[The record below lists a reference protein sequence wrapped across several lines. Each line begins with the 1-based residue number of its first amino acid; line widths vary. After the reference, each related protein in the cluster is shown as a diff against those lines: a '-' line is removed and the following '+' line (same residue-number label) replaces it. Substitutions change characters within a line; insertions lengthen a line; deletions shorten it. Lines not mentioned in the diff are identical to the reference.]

1 MKNRTIVFL
10 LLLMLA
16 LLTSKYAYPS
26 KTYSISAKYTTN
38 TKLVID
44 AENVIY
50 GVRLTGN
57 VNLNSENSLVR
68 ILFHGTNGEIILLN
82 EYYYPLYLPG
92 RIEIGEVEE
101 NILINGILI
110 SKIEIIVIDASLWLE
125 NFTVYNSETER
136 NQNIKSTYNQIMS
149 EKIDSLNAN
158 LEHEGFIWRAEKPNS
173 PTFFSHK
180 DFGGDYSLNTHGFEY
195 YGFGIFSDF
204 GPSHYVNRTTQRSM
218 DNSIVNEWDW
228 RNRHGATN
236 ETSPYYDYETE
247 QVWDNV
253 TQTNQYINMY
263 NGWMTKIHS
272 QNEWSGCPYGC
283 FLFAPLNAVEAMLN
297 LYYNQHIN
305 LYLSQQ
311 YAMDCCPDNYKDCF
325 TGGYVSLIL
334 EATKNT
340 GIIEDSCYP
349 YLNAIGNCQLLSV
362 PQHRVFINSYQ
373 TYNNVTL
380 YSDNDIKTKIIQY
393 GPMAAD
399 VNGHSMCLVGY
410 NIIHEGLILNGHSS
424 YYNIV
429 VPDNSGYIG
438 LNYFIYKNSRSA
450 ADDHN
455 GYVYAIRTY
464 FENPEVGGNGLT
476 TLYSINTPQDNLSPL
491 TVRCV
496 DLDEDGYYNWGIGPK
511 PANCPNC
518 PDEPDCDDSK
528 AYLGPYDSRYGCT
541 LLCDNFNYDTSKIII
556 NDKTVWSDRTI
567 VNQDIIINEDSLF
580 VYDELLLHDLS
591 TIRIKNGASL
601 ILAKNSV
608 LKGACSDSLFAGS
621 IIVESGGNLILKDSS
636 NIYFNCSGGIN
647 VQGNATLYYGKSCNI
662 YLGSSSSAL
671 EIAGN
676 LHIGDNATFT
686 TSGNGYVKFSNTGTW
701 DNTYN
706 VTSGINSAVV
716 FKGTGQNDKKLEIEQ
731 STVRFPQLDSL
742 SFRNCKIEMGSE
754 KRMQADYNY
763 PITFSNVLLT
773 SKTGANN
780 DHRSFNFYGQANV
793 TIDNCTFEYGRYGIY
808 GILTYFNN
816 SMTVTNSTF
825 RYNKKGMQIYDKGLH
840 LSGCTF
846 LNNSEHGVYCDAMK
860 WTSSFDDCVFSNNGT
875 GNYYM
880 GNSTANVAID
890 DCSFSNSTNGFAF
903 SGSFDVD
910 IECSSATD
918 NMNGIYTQN
927 GTRIIPSMC
936 SLAGNAITINLD
948 YGYISLLNG
957 YNELQAFLNYYT
969 VYGRTPA
976 VGTILAHNNR
986 WESNASAHPS
996 YMNNYYL
1003 RKNIKPYTQVDIYDY
1018 TPSYLACI
1026 ALLEPNRNQLPSD
1039 AEYDALMSYNM
1050 ENEQINNPGDIV
1062 NRCVNYI
1069 TSKNNSREYLDTYCR
1084 DNVYGYLY
1092 SLLSRIFSTGET
1104 DIDQRNRIL
1113 DNVIQ
1118 MNEYLSENAEAN
1130 VHSYKYLL
1138 DAALLFRTAD
1148 KLEIASQRINDL
1160 IQYVNEQD
1168 FDSDEYLEFVMQ
1180 WKCYIENEMLLKS
1193 GELNPDEF
1201 FEYIQGC
1208 GLQYSAKSTWE
1219 NASSFQKNC
1228 IENISQVFELNLSPN
1243 PTDNTIKIEL
1253 PEEISSQY
1261 QISIMSES
1269 GNIVRNF
1276 VSNANTTEIDVSE
1289 LDSGIYFVKAFA
1301 SGKFYIGKFSKY

>member
-1 MKNRTIVFL
+1 MKGKCIVL
-10 LLLMLA
+10 LLLLA
-16 LLTSKYAYPS
+16 LLVSKYAYS
-26 KTYSISAKYTTN
+26 LKTYNVSAKYTANTN
-38 TKLVID
+38 IIVGY
-44 AENVIY
+44 ENVVY
-50 GVRLTGN
+50 GIKLTGN
-57 VNLNSENSLVR
+57 VNLNSENSLIR
-68 ILFHGTNGEIILLN
+68 ILLHGVNGETVLLH
-82 EYYYPLYLPG
+82 EYYYPLFLLGNYELK
-92 RIEIGEVEE
+92 EAEE
-101 NILINGILI
+101 NILINGILMNN
-110 SKIEIIVIDASLWLE
+110 IEIIVIDASLQLE
-125 NFTVYNSETER
+125 NFTIYDSEAER
-136 NQNIKSTYNQIMS
+136 NQNEVLTYDQIILD
-149 EKIDSLNAN
+149 KIDRLNSN
-158 LEHEGFIWRAEKPNS
+158 LEQEGFIWRAEKPDY
-173 PTFFSHK
+173 PMFFYES
-180 DFGGDYSLNTHGFEY
+180 DLASNYSLNTHGFEY

-204 GPSHYVNRTTQRSM
+204 GPDYYANQTMNRSLN
-218 DNSIVNEWDW
+218 NSIVNEWDW

-236 ETSPYYDYETE
+236 ETSPYYDYEPE
-247 QVWDNV
+247 W
-253 TQTNQYINMY
+253 YINGYVNMY

-272 QNEWSGCPYGC
+272 QNEWMASCKNGC

-311 YAMDCCPDNYKDCF
+311 YAMDCCCCTSGTCVN
-325 TGGYVSLIL
+325 GGSVASVL
-334 EATKNT
+334 ESTKNT
-340 GIIEDSCYP
+340 GIIEYSCYP
-349 YLNAIGNCQLLSV
+349 YINGIGDCQLLSV

-373 TYNNVTL
+373 PFYNVS
-380 YSDNDIKTKIIQY
+380 SDNDNLIKTRIVQY
-393 GPMAAD
+393 GPLAAI
-399 VNGHSMCLVGY
+399 VGGHAMCLIGY
-410 NIIHEGLILNGHSS
+410 NIIHEGLVLNGHSS

-464 FENPEVGGNGLT
+464 FENPEVQGTGLR
-476 TLYSINTPQDNLSPL
+476 TLYSINTPQDDLSPL

-496 DLDEDGYYNWGIGPK
+496 DLDGDGYYNWGIGPK

-528 AYLGPYDSRYGCT
+528 IYLGPYDSRYGCS
-541 LLCDNFNYDTSKIII
+541 LLCENFTYDTSKIRI

-580 VYDELLLHDLS
+580 VYDELLLHDLA

-601 ILAKNSV
+601 ILAKNSI
-608 LKGACSDSLFAGS
+608 LKGACVDSLFAGS
-621 IIVESGGNLILKDSS
+621 IIVESGGSLVLKDSCK
-636 NIYFNCSGGIN
+636 IYFNNGGGIN
-647 VQGNATLYYGKSCNI
+647 IQENATLYYGKSCDI
-662 YLGSSSSAL
+662 YLGSAASVL
-671 EIAGN
+671 DIAGN

-686 TSGNGYVKFSNTGTW
+686 TSGNGYVKFSNNGTW

-706 VTSGINSAVV
+706 VTAGTHSSVV
-716 FKGTGQNDKKLEIEQ
+716 FKGTGKNDKKLEIEQ

-754 KRMQADYNY
+754 KRMLADYNY

-880 GNSTANVAID
+880 GNSTAGVTID
-890 DCSFSNSTNGFAF
+890 DCSFTNSTNGFAF

-910 IECSSATD
+910 IECSSATG

-927 GTRIIPSMC
+927 GTRIIPSKC
-936 SLAGNAITINLD
+936 SMSGNGITINLD
-948 YGYISLLNG
+948 YGSISLLNG
-957 YNELQAFLNYYT
+957 YNELQAFLDYYT

-1018 TPSYLACI
+1018 TPSYLACM
-1026 ALLEPNRNQLPSD
+1026 ALWEPNRTESYFQLPSD
-1039 AEYDALMSYNM
+1039 SEYDVLMSYDAGNAHITDCEDM
-1050 ENEQINNPGDIV
+1050 V
-1062 NRCVNYI
+1062 NRYVNYI
-1069 TSKNNSREYLDTYCR
+1069 TSKGNGREYLDTYCR
-1084 DNVYGYLY
+1084 DNVYGHLY
-1092 SLLSRIFSTGET
+1092 SLLSRIFSTVET

-1113 DNVIQ
+1113 DNVLQ
-1118 MNEYLSENAEAN
+1118 MNEYLSENAETD

-1138 DAALLFRTAD
+1138 DAALLFRTAG
-1148 KLEIASQRINDL
+1148 KPEIASQRINDL
-1160 IQYVNEQD
+1160 IQYVNDKD

-1193 GELNPDEF
+1193 GELSLDEF

-1208 GLQYSAKSTWE
+1208 GLQYSAKSTLE
-1219 NASSFQKNC
+1219 NTNSIQKNC
-1228 IENISQVFELNLSPN
+1228 IENISQVFELNISPN
-1243 PTDNTIKIEL
+1243 PVNGILRIEIPDENACMYDVSILDNTGVVMKKF
-1253 PEEISSQY
+1253 SSVD
-1261 QISIMSES
+1261 SLE
-1269 GNIVRNF
+1269 F
-1276 VSNANTTEIDVSE
+1276 DVSD
-1289 LDSGIYFVKAFA
+1289 LSSGIYFIKVLAGDKIFA
-1301 SGKFYIGKFSKY
+1301 GKFLKN